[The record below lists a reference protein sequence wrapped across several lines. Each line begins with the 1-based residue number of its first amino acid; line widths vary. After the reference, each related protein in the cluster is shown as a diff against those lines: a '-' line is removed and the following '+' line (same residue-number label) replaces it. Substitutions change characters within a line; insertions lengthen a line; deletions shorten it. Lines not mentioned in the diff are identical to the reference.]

1 MRGYLTFSIIL
12 FFVVIGLHSCYKDPF
27 LNDKDFL
34 VGKWRLVRVQT
45 HGNIFPVDTNDHVI
59 HHPFEF
65 EIEKKGIWRV
75 YLDNECVER
84 WKVRDSNLEF
94 DINHLNEGI
103 FSVFFISRLR
113 MNEFEDVEFGYRFTI
128 NETQDTL
135 ISRHYPPKRL
145 YNWPALEQ
153 VNPNTSVPFLPLF
166 TFVKAD

>member
-1 MRGYLTFSIIL
+1 MRGNLTYLIFL

-45 HGNIFPVDTNDHVI
+45 YGNIIPVDTNDHVI
-59 HHPFEF
+59 HHHFEF

-75 YLDNECVER
+75 YLENECVER

-94 DINHLNEGI
+94 DIDHSNGGL
-103 FSVFFISRLR
+103 FSVFFINKFR
-113 MNEFEDVEFGYRFTI
+113 MKEFEDVEFGYRFQV
-128 NETQDTL
+128 NETRDTL
-135 ISRHYPPKRL
+135 VSRHYPSKRL
-145 YNWPALEQ
+145 YDWPPLEP
-153 VNPNTSVPFLPLF
+153 VTSHTPLPIAPIF